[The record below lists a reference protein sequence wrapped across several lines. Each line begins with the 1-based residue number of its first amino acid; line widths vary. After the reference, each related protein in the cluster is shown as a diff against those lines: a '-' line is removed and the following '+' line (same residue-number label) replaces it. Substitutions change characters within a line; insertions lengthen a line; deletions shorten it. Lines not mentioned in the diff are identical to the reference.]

1 MEHCVVSNFNF
12 TINEN
17 FHFLQKIPG
26 KISNE
31 RSWGKGGRGSNLH
44 SLKASSNNNGSLS
57 FRTRKKAEVKGV
69 PTFHDT
75 HIYTNETFNPD
86 NVIWPCQSVQSF
98 MPKNDQI
105 MGLWDW
111 ELAHDFWNQRQ
122 IIMTNE
128 PAWEVKTHSLKI
140 AIFSI
145 CLHTSY
151 GLCL

>member
-44 SLKASSNNNGSLS
+44 SLKAVFDLIIMDPYLLEP
-57 FRTRKKAEVKGV
+57 TRKKAEVKGA
-69 PTFHDT
+69 PTFYDT

-86 NVIWPCQSVQSF
+86 NVI
-98 MPKNDQI
+98 
-105 MGLWDW
+105 
-111 ELAHDFWNQRQ
+111 
-122 IIMTNE
+122 
-128 PAWEVKTHSLKI
+128 
-140 AIFSI
+140 
-145 CLHTSY
+145 
-151 GLCL
+151 

>member
-1 MEHCVVSNFNF
+1 MKGAGVKVDVVA
-12 TINEN
+12 IYIAWKRLLIIMDPYLLE
-17 FHFLQKIPG
+17 P
-26 KISNE
+26 
-31 RSWGKGGRGSNLH
+31 
-44 SLKASSNNNGSLS
+44 
-57 FRTRKKAEVKGV
+57 TRKKAEVKGA

>member
-1 MEHCVVSNFNF
+1 MKGAGVKVDVVA
-12 TINEN
+12 IYIAWKRLLIIMDPYLLE
-17 FHFLQKIPG
+17 P
-26 KISNE
+26 
-31 RSWGKGGRGSNLH
+31 
-44 SLKASSNNNGSLS
+44 
-57 FRTRKKAEVKGV
+57 TRKKAEVKGA

-128 PAWEVKTHSLKI
+128 PAWEVKTHSLTI
-140 AIFSI
+140 AIILYLLTYFLWFMLI
-145 CLHTSY
+145 DDADAEC
-151 GLCL
+151 CNVII

>member
-1 MEHCVVSNFNF
+1 MKGAGVKVDVVA
-12 TINEN
+12 IYIAWKRLLIIMDPYLLEPE
-17 FHFLQKIPG
+17 K
-26 KISNE
+26 
-31 RSWGKGGRGSNLH
+31 R
-44 SLKASSNNNGSLS
+44 LKL
-57 FRTRKKAEVKGV
+57 KGV

-128 PAWEVKTHSLKI
+128 PAWEVTTHSLKM